1 MNKDESQLIWE
12 QYTEQAN
19 TDKKPDADGDGVPD
33 WADKKSGKD
42 DHDKDDHDKE
52 EKDTVKEGTWHIG
65 PHEAAQK
72 FYKYVIDNAETYM
85 NAFEKVKTWKQSWG
99 DRLRDIGG
107 EAFGDDTL
115 YDNIEEFIENPR
127 DSSLHAL
134 RRSAEVALG
143 LTKKREREDAQGI
156 NEAKP
161 GSALDMLGLE
171 PDDFGHDD
179 PDQAAF
185 DRMDDDSP
193 FGDLDD
199 APTGLDSRPAADD
212 HAETLMDVVKMLEDK
227 HFDYTFNV
235 ENQTIKMKSD
245 KGDEYILKVVGTSG
259 AHDTPVSLR

>member
-33 WADKKSGKD
+33 WADKKSSKD
-42 DHDKDDHDKE
+42 DHKSDHDE
-52 EKDTVKEGTWHIG
+52 EESTVKEGTWHIG

-85 NAFEKVKTWKQSWG
+85 NGFEKVKTWQDSWG

-107 EAFGDDTL
+107 EAFGDDEL
-115 YDNIEEFIENPR
+115 YDNIAFFIEKPT
-127 DSSLHAL
+127 DSTLHKL

-143 LTKKREREDAQGI
+143 LTKKQEREVAQGI

-185 DRMDDDSP
+185 DRM
-193 FGDLDD
+193 D

-245 KGDEYILKVVGTSG
+245 KGDEYILKVVGTTG